1 LFKSER
7 SVGELGVMI
16 YEGDTHYHGFIE
28 SSGPMMKDS
37 RQNQSVAESA
47 TPKTAVEG
55 EKVVGGLEVE
65 ALLRLGSEHL
75 FLLFTQSRVIL
86 AHHAK
91 IGRASVPLYGLL
103 GKMSEGMRRTP
114 EKRGLLEK
122 MALMDP
128 AGILRLHSDNFSIEY
143 PRVVSLTVERGRV
156 AKSRITIVTTDQ
168 KIELYASPVAL
179 EGVRDSIQSL
189 LGGKADYKR

>member
-1 LFKSER
+1 
-7 SVGELGVMI
+7 MA
-16 YEGDTHYHGFIE
+16 GFIE
-28 SSGPMMKDS
+28 SSGPLLRDS
-37 RQNQSVAESA
+37 RQNQADARSA
-47 TPKTAVEG
+47 TPIAGVEG

-65 ALLRLGSEHL
+65 AILRLGSEHL

-91 IGRASVPLYGLL
+91 MGRASVPLYGLL

-128 AGILRLHSDNFSIEY
+128 AGILRLHPDNFSIEY
-143 PRVVSLTVERGRV
+143 PRLVSLTVEPGSV
-156 AKSRITIVTTDQ
+156 SKSRITLVTTDQ
-168 KIELYASPVAL
+168 KIELYASRVAL